1 MKKPIIMDNTKI
13 SDTLLFKFFL
23 GETTND
29 ETDRIAAWLDAD
41 PEEHQ
46 KYMNEVHEK
55 FIVSI
60 MIEPDSVPEADT
72 NLWYRITHSRPIRQ
86 TIGIAASLLVI
97 IGGSYLFF
105 SSRMDRLAETP
116 TSIEAPV
123 GQHVSIALG
132 DGTTVKLNS
141 KSRITYPALFTGK
154 ERRVYLEGEAMFEVA
169 HAASQPFIVE
179 TYACDVEVCGTR
191 FNVNADKD
199 AQEFSTAL
207 FEGSVAV
214 TNKVNNE
221 KIRMEPNT
229 IVHLKN
235 GHLRLSNLENQDN
248 YLWTDGIISFSG
260 DDFGQIIDKLR
271 KYFDVEIEVQREELP
286 AIKYKR
292 LKVRTSEGIDHILRI
307 LQHSS
312 DFTYE
317 YNDLENKII
326 IK

>member
-1 MKKPIIMDNTKI
+1 MDKTKI

-29 ETDRIAAWLDAD
+29 ETDQIAAWLDAD

-72 NLWYRITHSRPIRQ
+72 NIWYRITHSRQIRQ
-86 TIGIAASLLVI
+86 TIGIAASLLVV

-132 DGTTVKLNS
+132 DGTTVELNS

-154 ERRVYLEGEAMFEVA
+154 ERRVYLEGEAMFDVA
-169 HAASQPFIVE
+169 HDASQPFIVE
-179 TYACDVEVCGTR
+179 TYACDVEVLGTH
-191 FNVNADKD
+191 FNVMADEE
-199 AQEFSTAL
+199 AQAFSTAL

-214 TNKVNNE
+214 RNKLNDE
-221 KIRMEPNT
+221 HILMEPNT
-229 IVHLKN
+229 VVNLRN
-235 GHLRLSNLENQDN
+235 GHLWLDELTDRDD
-248 YLWTDGIISFSG
+248 YLWTEGIISFGG
-260 DDFGQIIDKLR
+260 DSFGQIMDKLR
-271 KYFDVEIEVQREELP
+271 RYFDVEIEIRRARLP
-286 AIKYKR
+286 EVKYKR
-292 LKVRTSEGIDHILRI
+292 LKVRTSEGVDHILRV
-307 LQHSS
+307 LQRGS

-317 YNDLENKII
+317 YDDLENRIVI
-326 IK
+326 R

>member
-1 MKKPIIMDNTKI
+1 MDKTKI

-29 ETDRIAAWLDAD
+29 ETDQIAAWLDAD

-72 NLWYRITHSRPIRQ
+72 NIWYRITHSRQIRQ
-86 TIGIAASLLVI
+86 TIGIAASLLVV

-132 DGTTVKLNS
+132 DGTTVELNS

-154 ERRVYLEGEAMFEVA
+154 ERRVYLEGEAMFDVA
-169 HAASQPFIVE
+169 HDASQPFIVE

-191 FNVNADKD
+191 FNVIADEETQ
-199 AQEFSTAL
+199 AFSTAL

-214 TNKVNNE
+214 RNKLNDE
-221 KIRMEPNT
+221 HILMEPNT
-229 IVHLKN
+229 VVNLRN
-235 GHLRLSNLENQDN
+235 GHLWLDELTDRDD
-248 YLWTDGIISFSG
+248 YLWTEGIISFGG
-260 DDFGQIIDKLR
+260 DSFGQIMDKLR
-271 KYFDVEIEVQREELP
+271 RYFDVEIEIRRARLP
-286 AIKYKR
+286 EVKYKR
-292 LKVRTSEGIDHILRI
+292 LKVRTSEGVDHILRV
-307 LQHSS
+307 LQRGS

-317 YNDLENKII
+317 YDDLENRIVI
-326 IK
+326 R

>member
-1 MKKPIIMDNTKI
+1 MDKTKI

-29 ETDRIAAWLDAD
+29 ETDQIAAWLDAD

-72 NLWYRITHSRPIRQ
+72 NIWYRITHSRQIRQ
-86 TIGIAASLLVI
+86 TIGIAASLLVV

-123 GQHVSIALG
+123 GLHVSIALG
-132 DGTTVKLNS
+132 DGTTVELNS

-154 ERRVYLEGEAMFEVA
+154 ERRVYLEGEAMFDVA
-169 HAASQPFIVE
+169 HDASQPFIVE

-191 FNVNADKD
+191 FNVIADEETQ
-199 AQEFSTAL
+199 AFSTAL

-214 TNKVNNE
+214 RNKLNDE
-221 KIRMEPNT
+221 HILMEPNT
-229 IVHLKN
+229 VVNLRN
-235 GHLRLSNLENQDN
+235 GHLWLDELTDRDD
-248 YLWTDGIISFSG
+248 YLWTEGIISFGG
-260 DDFGQIIDKLR
+260 DSFGQIMDKLR
-271 KYFDVEIEVQREELP
+271 RYFDVEIEIRRARLP
-286 AIKYKR
+286 EVKYKR
-292 LKVRTSEGIDHILRI
+292 LKVRTSEGVDHILRV
-307 LQHSS
+307 LQRGS

-317 YNDLENKII
+317 YDDLENRIVI
-326 IK
+326 R